1 MTLWEKIVDNLKK
14 PNSPGRTRD
23 HAVAASC
30 LAHAC
35 WNEACPPGSTGLS
48 LAGATKATFYLEI
61 SVAYGLRSPN
71 ALFISNIL
79 RKMNLRDDEA
89 ISRATHLWNLF
100 DERQVEQCAANGC
113 GIQGGSKAALRR
125 CGGKCPIE
133 LKPSYCSKEC
143 QRRDWPI
150 HKSVCRPSKT
160 CDNLS
165 VGQDQT
171 LPGRNLNRD
180 LEDEMPE
187 GVPTKERIIEINSPS
202 TPGTKVQISSKTMS
216 PAFMRQFRDES
227 MKW

>member
-143 QRRDWPI
+143 QRRVISDSQSSPTF
-150 HKSVCRPSKT
+150 PTDDT
-160 CDNLS
+160 CYIGLADTQICLS
-165 VGQDQT
+165 A
-171 LPGRNLNRD
+171 LKD
-180 LEDEMPE
+180 L
-187 GVPTKERIIEINSPS
+187 
-202 TPGTKVQISSKTMS
+202 
-216 PAFMRQFRDES
+216 
-227 MKW
+227 